1 MRVKPQLKRLH
12 TREIQNIN
20 QQTDS
25 AKTELKVVQ
34 EHLSMLCSDGI
45 IIEEKAHWIWRSGF
59 GERTGSC
66 SKSLVRGGLSLE
78 IPTQLFSAVMKLRA
92 QRKQISEIMS
102 LSGTKH
108 TTLEDAQTEIVTVTR
123 FIWVL
128 QLLATCSRQID
139 YEKGTYTYSRKLNYS
154 MYWSYRPRDYR

>member
-1 MRVKPQLKRLH
+1 M
-12 TREIQNIN
+12 
-20 QQTDS
+20 
-25 AKTELKVVQ
+25 
-34 EHLSMLCSDGI
+34 
-45 IIEEKAHWIWRSGF
+45 
-59 GERTGSC
+59 
-66 SKSLVRGGLSLE
+66 E

-154 MYWSYRPRDYR
+154 MY